1 ESGVAGSLLGTAE
14 QGLAGASLGLS
25 TLGLNALLGDEY
37 TERARIRREEL
48 GEAGT
53 AAEVIG
59 GVGAAVV
66 PGLGQIGLAARGGTA
81 ARGLGTAA
89 RVVASP
95 TTAAARLG
103 GAVERGVASL
113 GVGRTGALAARGT
126 VEGGLAA
133 AGAEVHESVLGGHE
147 ITAERLG
154 AAGLTGMALGGLLG
168 GGAPVAADL
177 AVGALKAPVAATRKV
192 LGRAI
197 GAPGGE
203 VSTAAAQAFESAG
216 QTTAGERWLD
226 SYASLMG
233 IDPEVMRKGYGLTKT
248 PRGRELIFRDLNDV
262 RAETASAGK
271 LALDD
276 HNAAFA

>member
-1 ESGVAGSLLGTAE
+1 DDEVADAKIRREESGVAGSLLGTVE
-14 QGLAGASLGLS
+14 QTAAGATLGLS

-192 LGRAI
+192 LGRAN

-203 VSTAAAQAFESAG
+203 VSERVAREWSREGFADVAGDLAERAAPFSGARPDVAGRAMRTAIREPQRVTDLLSRRSQIEEAA
-216 QTTAGERWLD
+216 
-226 SYASLMG
+226 
-233 IDPEVMRKGYGLTKT
+233 
-248 PRGRELIFRDLNDV
+248 
-262 RAETASAGK
+262 
-271 LALDD
+271 
-276 HNAAFA
+276 